1 MRIFPLFLIVLG
13 LTTIGC
19 NHSADLRKLNEDIL
33 DSVKKQKGNFAIAFK
48 DLTDGD
54 TLFINAH
61 ESFHAASTMKTPL
74 MIEIFRQ
81 VKEGKFSLSDS
92 IVVKNEFRSI
102 VDSSFY
108 ILDPNDDSELDLY
121 KHQGEKIPIS
131 GLIYLMITKSSN
143 LATNLLIGLAGAEKV
158 TQTMASYGA
167 GELKILRGVEDDKA
181 FQKGLNNMVTAY
193 GLLTIYEK
201 MANDMLVNDSSSKA
215 MIRILKDQQF
225 NEIIP
230 AELPPTVK
238 VAHKT
243 GWFKSVNHD
252 SGIIF
257 LPDGRK
263 YVLVLLSKNVQ
274 NDKDAVKALAEI
286 SGMIYHYME
295 THGSPSKT

>member
-1 MRIFPLFLIVLG
+1 M
-13 LTTIGC
+13 IGC
-19 NHSADLRKLNEDIL
+19 NHSADLRKLNEEIL
-33 DSVKKQKGNFAIAFK
+33 DSLKKQKGNFALAFK
-48 DLTDGD
+48 DLATGD
-54 TLFINAH
+54 TLFIDAH

-74 MIEIFRQ
+74 MIEIYRQ
-81 VKEGKFSLSDS
+81 AGEGKFSLSDS
-92 IVVKNEFRSI
+92 LVIRNEFRSI
-102 VDSSFY
+102 VDSSAY

-121 KHQGEKIPIS
+121 KHQGEKISIS

-143 LATNLLIGLAGAEKV
+143 LATNLLIGLVGADEV
-158 TQTMASYGA
+158 THTMASYGA

-181 FQKGLNNMVTAY
+181 YRKGMNNMVTAY
-193 GLLTIYEK
+193 GLVTIYEK
-201 MANDMLVNDSSSKA
+201 MAKDLLVNDSSSEA

-263 YVLVLLSKNVQ
+263 YVLVLLSKNVE
-274 NDKDAVKALAEI
+274 NDKDAVKALANI
-286 SGMIYHYME
+286 SGMIYRYME
-295 THGSPSKT
+295 TKGTASKT

>member
-1 MRIFPLFLIVLG
+1 MKFFFLFCIALAF
-13 LTTIGC
+13 TTIGC
-19 NHSADLRKLNEDIL
+19 NHSDDLRKLHEDIL
-33 DSVKKQKGNFAIAFK
+33 DSLKKQKGNFAVAFK
-48 DLTDGD
+48 DLSSGD
-54 TLFINAH
+54 TLYINAH

-74 MIEIFRQ
+74 MIEIYRQ
-81 VKEGKFSLSDS
+81 AGQGKFSLNDS
-92 IVVKNEFRSI
+92 LVIKNEFRSI
-102 VDSSFY
+102 VDSSSY

-121 KHQGEKIPIS
+121 EHQGEKIPIS

-143 LATNLLIGLAGAEKV
+143 LATNLLIGLVGAGQV

-167 GELKILRGVEDDKA
+167 GELKILRGVEDNKA

-201 MANDMLVNDSSSKA
+201 MAKDMLVDDSSSES

-263 YVLVLLSKNVQ
+263 YVLVLLSKNVE
-274 NDKDAVKALAEI
+274 NDKDAVKAMAEI
-286 SGMIYHYME
+286 SGIFYRYVE
-295 THGSPSKT
+295 SKGPPAKT